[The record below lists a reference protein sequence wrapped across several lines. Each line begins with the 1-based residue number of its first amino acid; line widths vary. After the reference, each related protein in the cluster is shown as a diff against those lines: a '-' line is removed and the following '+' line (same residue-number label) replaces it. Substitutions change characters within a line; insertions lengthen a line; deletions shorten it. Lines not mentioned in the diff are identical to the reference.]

1 MYTETYQN
9 KNLHNDFREYSKSQ
23 NECEVCEA
31 SAEII
36 LDSFYNGKEIDFPF

>member
-1 MYTETYQN
+1 MYIETYQN

-31 SAEII
+31 SV
-36 LDSFYNGKEIDFPF
+36 K